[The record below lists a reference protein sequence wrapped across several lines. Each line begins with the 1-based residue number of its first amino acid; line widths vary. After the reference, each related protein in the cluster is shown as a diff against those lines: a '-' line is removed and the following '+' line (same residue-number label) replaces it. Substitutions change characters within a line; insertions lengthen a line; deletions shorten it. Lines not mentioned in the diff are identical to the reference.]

1 MSVITERPI
10 IPSEAVGADASFACA
25 PERDVVYAERLE
37 GGIEVVYLN
46 QPRKKNALSGEMM
59 TKLDALLRAADV
71 DDGVRVV
78 VLRGAGDDFSSGGDL
93 DQGPALEP
101 GPEGARKTLRRYLAV
116 VRTIRT
122 MSKPVV
128 AMVDGYAVGG
138 AFALV
143 CASDLVCASERALFV
158 PAFCQIGIVPEMG
171 MMKLLPD
178 LVGPQ
183 RAKELLFFGGKI
195 PALQLYDWGV
205 VNRVFP
211 TETLEA
217 DTLWFARQLAGMPD
231 ASIHLTKNIMNA
243 LADGNLE
250 ACLEAEST
258 ASPFCTT
265 TKAYAATM
273 EKFAR

>member
-1 MSVITERPI
+1 MAAISTRGPRSNRAPRARARRCVGTWPYSHH
-10 IPSEAVGADASFACA
+10 PHDVEAGG
-25 PERDVVYAERLE
+25 RD
-37 GGIEVVYLN
+37 GG
-46 QPRKKNALSGEMM
+46 R
-59 TKLDALLRAADV
+59 
-71 DDGVRVV
+71 
-78 VLRGAGDDFSSGGDL
+78 
-93 DQGPALEP
+93 
-101 GPEGARKTLRRYLAV
+101 LRRG
-116 VRTIRT
+116 R
-122 MSKPVV
+122 
-128 AMVDGYAVGG
+128 

-178 LVGPQ
+178 LVGRSAQ
-183 RAKELLFFGGKI
+183 GAAVLRRQD

>member
-1 MSVITERPI
+1 M
-10 IPSEAVGADASFACA
+10 
-25 PERDVVYAERLE
+25 YAERLE

-183 RAKELLFFGGKI
+183 RAKELLFFGGKTRA
-195 PALQLYDWGV
+195 PAVRLGRGEP
-205 VNRVFP
+205 RVP
-211 TETLEA
+211 
-217 DTLWFARQLAGMPD
+217 
-231 ASIHLTKNIMNA
+231 
-243 LADGNLE
+243 DGNARSRHAVVRAPAGGDARRVHPSHEEHHERAGRRQSGSVPGSRIDGVAVLHDHE
-250 ACLEAEST
+250 GVRRHHGEICPLNPAKVRRYGPVQRSGTVLGERSG
-258 ASPFCTT
+258 AS
-265 TKAYAATM
+265 
-273 EKFAR
+273 R

>member
-1 MSVITERPI
+1 M
-10 IPSEAVGADASFACA
+10 
-25 PERDVVYAERLE
+25 YAERLE

-128 AMVDGYAVGG
+128 AMVD
-138 AFALV
+138 L
-143 CASDLVCASERALFV
+143 SL
-158 PAFCQIGIVPEMG
+158 
-171 MMKLLPD
+171 
-178 LVGPQ
+178 
-183 RAKELLFFGGKI
+183 
-195 PALQLYDWGV
+195 
-205 VNRVFP
+205 
-211 TETLEA
+211 
-217 DTLWFARQLAGMPD
+217 
-231 ASIHLTKNIMNA
+231 IHI
-243 LADGNLE
+243 
-250 ACLEAEST
+250 
-258 ASPFCTT
+258 
-265 TKAYAATM
+265 
-273 EKFAR
+273 